1 MDLVSYFPALFV
13 TLCKKGFLSHN
24 DWNQH
29 AYLRHMGR
37 EYVFFLQ
44 SSRDFPLIPGDILEQ
59 SPSHHHKISSEEE
72 VSIAQAPNFR
82 KEDGIASS
90 GIISLTTSSST
101 TNVIFIV
108 CTPAILIALFDCF
121 WAPLNPL
128 RLFQIPFI
136 KTDCFFPSFG
146 IIYFVRNG
154 IYELFTLHLHRKLR
168 LCLSLL

>member
-13 TLCKKGFLSHN
+13 TLLKKGFLSHN

-44 SSRDFPLIPGDILEQ
+44 SSWDFPLIPGEILEQ

-82 KEDGIASS
+82 KEAGIAS
-90 GIISLTTSSST
+90 GVIIIVNDERDIYSLYSRYSDRS
-101 TNVIFIV
+101 F
-108 CTPAILIALFDCF
+108 
-121 WAPLNPL
+121 
-128 RLFQIPFI
+128 RLFLSTFEP
-136 KTDCFFPSFG
+136 
-146 IIYFVRNG
+146 
-154 IYELFTLHLHRKLR
+154 FTLISNTFL
-168 LCLSLL
+168 